1 MRCNK
6 TYKMAESETMFES
19 LKRGNRNAPS
29 AVHLPSICGSSLLH
43 ADPQDVL
50 LHHPSMCPPY
60 KSKWR
65 AHGGQTETW
74 KSALSPIRIGQKCGT
89 SPIPLRIENRNFS
102 LGSEFRGIWVILG
115 RFWPV
120 KVLEWGSVKVGGGA
134 EGDWSREEVGGGGYG
149 EEIAGCG
156 EERIRGDRRLAVSG
170 DRGGDRRV
178 VGEERA
184 GIGGC
189 GRRLEESCRD
199 SGKGAVPEDQQK
211 PGKGV
216 VTADEEKLRRRVGS
230 KVGGCVVTV
239 AEGSTSV
246 ARGQP

>member
-1 MRCNK
+1 M
-6 TYKMAESETMFES
+6 
-19 LKRGNRNAPS
+19 
-29 AVHLPSICGSSLLH
+29 
-43 ADPQDVL
+43 
-50 LHHPSMCPPY
+50 
-60 KSKWR
+60 
-65 AHGGQTETW
+65 
-74 KSALSPIRIGQKCGT
+74 
-89 SPIPLRIENRNFS
+89 
-102 LGSEFRGIWVILG
+102 
-115 RFWPV
+115 
-120 KVLEWGSVKVGGGA
+120 KVGGGA
-134 EGDWSREEVGGGGYG
+134 EGDWSRERVGGGGYG

-199 SGKGAVPEDQQK
+199 SGQGAVPEDQQK

-216 VTADEEKLRRRVGS
+216 VTADREKLRRRVGS

-239 AEGSTSV
+239 SEESTSV